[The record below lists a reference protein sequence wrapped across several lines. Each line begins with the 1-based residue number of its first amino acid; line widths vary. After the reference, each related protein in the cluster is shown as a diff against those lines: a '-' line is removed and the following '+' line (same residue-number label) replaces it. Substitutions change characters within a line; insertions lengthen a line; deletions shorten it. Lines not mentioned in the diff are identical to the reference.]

1 MQFRL
6 TRVDAIRLTQVGA
19 IPTDAGSVQF
29 RLTRVGAIR
38 LTQVGAIL
46 LTQVGAILLTQ
57 VSAITLTSVGAC
69 AKGVP
74 AAGALILR
82 CLLDP

>member
-1 MQFRL
+1 MAGAASRSPGVAVRTEL
-6 TRVDAIRLTQVGA
+6 TRVGA
-19 IPTDAGSVQF
+19 IL
-29 RLTRVGAIR
+29 LTRVGAIR
-38 LTQVGAIL
+38 